1 MNKNTIE
8 EIKRIWKWE
17 RGVNPEYQIRVLL
30 NEYTRPDIHYDDRTT
45 VIYKG
50 KNNEIRFDSIGFR
63 IITLEM
69 IVTLTKITYK
79 DESIYVTKMISD
91 DIDRYQIFQ
100 RVYESILDKELFGDT
115 TMLEKTKEWIEQDN
129 EIDEEERETRMELL
143 DDMINNKGIYN
154 GTIKLYKKLNN
165 FKKELKEKIDYRKH
179 FTDEITEEL
188 RNKLNEL
195 IKW

>member
-1 MNKNTIE
+1 
-8 EIKRIWKWE
+8 
-17 RGVNPEYQIRVLL
+17 
-30 NEYTRPDIHYDDRTT
+30 
-45 VIYKG
+45 
-50 KNNEIRFDSIGFR
+50 
-63 IITLEM
+63 M